1 MLITGVYGAGKSTVA
16 EELVDHLEQRGL
28 PYALLDLDFLGWF
41 YGGDDDAEKRVRLA
55 NVAAVV
61 ANFRAAG
68 VRLFVLAGSV
78 FDRDEV
84 DGLAEAVGA
93 PLRVV
98 RLTVPLAEVER
109 RLRASAA
116 TEARIRDDLPRAG
129 EMVAGSLG
137 VGVEDLAVSNEGPAR
152 QVAGDIAE
160 WLGWV

>member
-1 MLITGVYGAGKSTVA
+1 MYGAGKSTVA

-41 YGGDDDAEKRVRLA
+41 YGGDRATEKRVRLA
-55 NVAAVV
+55 NVAAVA

-78 FDRDEV
+78 FDPE
-84 DGLAEAVGA
+84 
-93 PLRVV
+93 
-98 RLTVPLAEVER
+98 EVEGLGEGR
-109 RLRASAA
+109 RRAAASRSIDPPPRGGRAAAPGERVHRSADP
-116 TEARIRDDLPRAG
+116 RDPPRAG

-152 QVAGDIAE
+152 QVAADIVD
-160 WLGWV
+160 WLSWV